1 MVELIVVIVIL
12 GVLAALTVPAFTS
25 VINKSKEE
33 VAVQEASS
41 VAREAK
47 AIAAFDGGRTTLT
60 ATDFQQDMDKSQTGA
75 QSASGSAPW
84 TYTAA
89 SGISVGIDAS
99 GNALLSTN
107 SSNPSSVVYQ
117 SGLDYNPVLAVYAG
131 GSGSYAGHTD
141 VFDQIVTSTRLWNE
155 FTPRAGQSINL
166 ILTDGV
172 KSASWSGTIVFPYTS
187 LSDFGVNP
195 DFSSVFTPS
204 NNWESNWP
212 DLRYF
217 PSSITWNSSTSTLT
231 FNV

>member
-84 TYTAA
+84 TYTSAA
-89 SGISVGIDAS
+89 GISVGIDAS
-99 GNALLSTN
+99 GNAT
-107 SSNPSSVVYQ
+107 
-117 SGLDYNPVLAVYAG
+117 LD
-131 GSGSYAGHTD
+131 
-141 VFDQIVTSTRLWNE
+141 
-155 FTPRAGQSINL
+155 
-166 ILTDGV
+166 
-172 KSASWSGTIVFPYTS
+172 
-187 LSDFGVNP
+187 
-195 DFSSVFTPS
+195 
-204 NNWESNWP
+204 
-212 DLRYF
+212 
-217 PSSITWNSSTSTLT
+217 
-231 FNV
+231 